1 MPYLQNSYET
11 VLEVLTYPLAPVRK
25 AAVTTLAQ
33 FCLSVYKVAQ
43 ETNDLE
49 SHAGKSGS
57 SAVLLIKLLGKCL
70 S

>member
-1 MPYLQNSYET
+1 MPYLQNSYES

-25 AAVTTLAQ
+25 AAVSTLAQ

-49 SHAGKSGS
+49 SREGK
-57 SAVLLIKLLGKCL
+57 L
-70 S
+70 